1 MKEEWIQQMR
11 QKMADYSQPAPE
23 VSWSVIDGAMP
34 ARTVFPLWLKSVAAA
49 AVVILVAGIG
59 LKFLDRGDATF
70 DQPVNNVIENESKPV
85 HEQVEQIEYVEHLTE
100 PEQTRQIEPARQ
112 IRQSAGQPA
121 QTVFAM
127 AVTDNP
133 ETDAVPSTEETTERQ
148 TDKTTEHKADENQ
161 PQDRPVVANPEPA
174 LPTELY
180 HKKRSKESRLM
191 AMAYVSN
198 SINDSQHFESYKT
211 GIIDSPNNPNNPYT
225 SDQITDT
232 NRKVHHHQPLRI
244 GMSLRYRIDDRW
256 SLEAGLAYTRLISDI
271 TLTQDGVS
279 NSETQ
284 SLNYIGIPLK
294 VGYDIWSNRK
304 FDLYATTG
312 GAIDRMLDY
321 SFWQFSVNG
330 SLGADYKL
338 TNGLSIYAEEGIG
351 YYFNDGSTLST
362 IYKDHPLT
370 FNLSLGLRIHF

>member
-23 VSWSVIDGAMP
+23 VSWSVIDGAVP
-34 ARTVFPLWLKSVAAA
+34 AHSVFPLWLKSVAAA

-59 LKFLDRGDATF
+59 LKFLDHGDATF
-70 DQPVNNVIENESKPV
+70 DQPVNNVIENESQPV
-85 HEQVEQIEYVEHLTE
+85 HEQVEHIEYVEQQTNQS
-100 PEQTRQIEPARQ
+100 EQIKPARQ

-121 QTVFAM
+121 HTVLAM
-127 AVTDNP
+127 AVPDKTED
-133 ETDAVPSTEETTERQ
+133 TAIPSAEKTIDRQ
-148 TDKTTEHKADENQ
+148 TDHTTGHETDQAQ
-161 PQDRPVVANPEPA
+161 SQDQPVVRNPEPA

-180 HKKRSKESRLM
+180 NKKRSKESRLM

-198 SINDSQHFESYKT
+198 SINDSQHFESYGT
-211 GIIDSPNNPNNPYT
+211 GIINPPNNQSGPYT
-225 SDQITDT
+225 TDKNNGT
-232 NRKVHHHQPLRI
+232 DRKVHHRQPLRF
-244 GMSLRYRIDDRW
+244 GLSLRYRIDDRW

-271 TLTQDGVS
+271 TSTRDGVS
-279 NSETQ
+279 NREIQ

-304 FDLYATTG
+304 FDIYATTG

-351 YYFNDGSTLST
+351 YYFNDGSSLST

-370 FNLSLGLRIHF
+370 FNLSLGLRFHF